1 MRKRFYVTA
10 VALGMGIFLL
20 AGCGNNASD
29 KDVPV
34 SGTEAGKGGSAAN
47 FDYNVSDYV
56 TLGEYKNL
64 KVRYPVPSVS
74 EEDVEIEVEY
84 LLEENTKYNEIS
96 DRAAQNGDY
105 INMDFAGTIDGK
117 EFEGG
122 SAEGFELTL
131 GEEEFIEEFEKNLI
145 GKNPKEEF
153 TFQMTFPEDYDD
165 TVGGKVAE
173 FKVTINTISEVV
185 VPEYNDAFVKEV
197 TDYDTVKEYEEALME
212 ELMTSAM
219 EDAKAMAG
227 DDVLL
232 TAIANA
238 KIDGYPQDLFDEC
251 YNSRIQ
257 EYQEYADALGMELSE
272 FIGEES
278 ELNDE
283 VTDWVNEILV
293 AQAISEKEGL
303 GKINDAFS
311 EDAEAAAVE
320 YGYESLNDFLED
332 YGEVYVRVNLL
343 RDKIVD
349 FLYENAEV
357 EEVSEEEYYSED
369 VEGEEDSYEEGVEEL
384 EELSATESL
393 IEDSTE

>member
-1 MRKRFYVTA
+1 
-10 VALGMGIFLL
+10 
-20 AGCGNNASD
+20 
-29 KDVPV
+29 
-34 SGTEAGKGGSAAN
+34 
-47 FDYNVSDYV
+47 
-56 TLGEYKNL
+56 
-64 KVRYPVPSVS
+64 
-74 EEDVEIEVEY
+74 
-84 LLEENTKYNEIS
+84 
-96 DRAAQNGDY
+96 
-105 INMDFAGTIDGK
+105 
-117 EFEGG
+117 
-122 SAEGFELTL
+122 
-131 GEEEFIEEFEKNLI
+131 
-145 GKNPKEEF
+145 
-153 TFQMTFPEDYDD
+153 MTFPEDYDD

-384 EELSATESL
+384 SATESL